1 MPNRS
6 TAAGVLLV
14 LMAMPATGDQMPP
27 ELREAM
33 RARLEAVWTKD
44 SSTWDRLTA
53 DEFTIVVP
61 EGTLQSKAER
71 LTALEAE
78 KPQAVHSL
86 QREQFQR
93 YGETVV
99 HRFVDADE
107 WVLEVWVRQDGVWRV
122 VAAQVNIARP

>member
-1 MPNRS
+1 MGNRS
-6 TAAGVLLV
+6 TAAGVLLL
-14 LMAMPATGDQMPP
+14 LMAVPASADQMPT

-33 RARLEAVWTKD
+33 RARLEAVWKKD
-44 SSTWDRLTA
+44 ASTWDRLTA
-53 DEFTIVVP
+53 AEFTIVVP

-86 QREQFQR
+86 QRETFQR

-99 HRFVDADE
+99 HRFVDVD
-107 WVLEVWVRQDGVWRV
+107 DGSMRVGANEDWRWRV
-122 VAAQVNIARP
+122 L